1 MKYNFSAGPAILPKE
16 VMEEAG
22 KAAINFNNSGLSI
35 LEISHRSKDFIAV
48 MDQAVQ
54 LVKDLLSLSSDYE
67 VIFISGGASSQFF
80 MVPMNFLDENGKAA
94 YVDSGV
100 WANKAIK
107 EAKLFGQ
114 VDVVAS
120 SKDENYSYIPK
131 GFSVDSQ
138 NTYLHLTSNNTI
150 YGTQLHHFP
159 ETEVPLI
166 ADMSSDIFSRA
177 FDVNKFD
184 LIYAGAQKNMGP
196 AGTTL
201 VIVKKSA
208 LGKVRRSIP
217 SMLKYETHID
227 GGSMYNTPPVFPIYV
242 SMLTMQWLKNNGGIE
257 AIQKINEEKAAL
269 LYNEIDRNPLF
280 VGTARKE
287 DRSNMNVCFLL
298 KDSSQEPA
306 FNEMCKSA
314 GCVGLAGH
322 RSVGGFRASIYNA
335 MPKDAIQVLVDIM
348 REFERKNG

>member
-114 VDVVAS
+114 VDV
-120 SKDENYSYIPK
+120 
-131 GFSVDSQ
+131 
-138 NTYLHLTSNNTI
+138 
-150 YGTQLHHFP
+150 
-159 ETEVPLI
+159 
-166 ADMSSDIFSRA
+166 
-177 FDVNKFD
+177 
-184 LIYAGAQKNMGP
+184 
-196 AGTTL
+196 
-201 VIVKKSA
+201 
-208 LGKVRRSIP
+208 
-217 SMLKYETHID
+217 
-227 GGSMYNTPPVFPIYV
+227 
-242 SMLTMQWLKNNGGIE
+242 
-257 AIQKINEEKAAL
+257 
-269 LYNEIDRNPLF
+269 
-280 VGTARKE
+280 
-287 DRSNMNVCFLL
+287 
-298 KDSSQEPA
+298 
-306 FNEMCKSA
+306 
-314 GCVGLAGH
+314 
-322 RSVGGFRASIYNA
+322 
-335 MPKDAIQVLVDIM
+335 
-348 REFERKNG
+348 